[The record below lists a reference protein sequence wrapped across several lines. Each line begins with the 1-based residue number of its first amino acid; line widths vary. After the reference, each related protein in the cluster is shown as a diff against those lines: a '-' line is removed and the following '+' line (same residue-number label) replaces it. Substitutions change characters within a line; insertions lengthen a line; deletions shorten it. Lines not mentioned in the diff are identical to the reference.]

1 MKNTIPRSL
10 NIILFCVS
18 FGIMATTFSTC
29 PLHAAADGTVQPG
42 KSSAIPEKRDFP
54 LDTAVN
60 PCENFHKYVCGN
72 VEKNFKLRDDRSS
85 HTFAFDDS
93 DERIL
98 EKKKDFFKKIKSEKK
113 LSERSQQLKDYYL
126 ACMSEKNSAVEEK
139 QLVAGLIAEIAKVK
153 TIDNF
158 IALNL
163 RNMTNEKWSVVSY
176 DMMPNIDDSSIYDMT
191 FDVNL
196 MGLPEHSYYENA
208 ELVEEFKNLMA
219 EFLSTLYPKESK
231 VEHLKRAAAIIEFE
245 KKFKAI
251 YPFPAEFRQR
261 YTQPRKVSRADF
273 LKKTDRLK
281 LASFFSA
288 NVPEKTLLREFVPES
303 FEFLQKELTQENLA
317 VLKDIYIYR
326 SARDYMD
333 DAYPELFKK
342 RWAFRHKFLG
352 GPLSRSDRQERC
364 TMSVMGS
371 FNRELDIEILP
382 RLFPNFPNEK
392 MEAVAAKIRQSIAGG
407 IEKNKWLSS
416 ESKKGA
422 LEKIQTAK
430 LQLVKPLTDREWDF
444 KPVQKLSPMQPYAN
458 GKKLA
463 LAGHARA
470 FKKLKEGVNKEA
482 WGMGPL
488 TVNAYY
494 SPDKNKFVMPIGI
507 LQFPFF
513 VAEGDLIENLGA
525 VGTVIGHELGHGID
539 DEGSKFDA
547 QGKLRQWMTDQDIKK
562 FQERGKKMLDQFNK
576 IGHNGALT
584 QGENVADLVGLTF
597 SYSAAFP
604 EGKGIAADK
613 QKFFVSYARLWC
625 NVAREKARE
634 MQLKTDPHSLG
645 YARINEQVK
654 HQPGFHEAFSCKKS
668 DALYLS
674 ESDRITIW

>member
-1 MKNTIPRSL
+1 MKNTIPKSL
-10 NIILFCVS
+10 NLVLFCVS
-18 FGIMATTFSTC
+18 LFTTVSPVTANAATDL
-29 PLHAAADGTVQPG
+29 PAKPAM
-42 KSSAIPEKRDFP
+42 SSAIPEKREFP
-54 LDTAVN
+54 LDAAVN
-60 PCENFHKYVCGN
+60 PCENFHQYVCGN
-72 VEKNFKLRDDRSS
+72 VEKSFKLRDDRSS

-126 ACMSEKNSAVEEK
+126 ACMSEKNSVVEEK
-139 QLVAGLIAEIAKVK
+139 QLVAGLIAEIGKVK
-153 TIDNF
+153 TIDDF

-163 RNMTNEKWSVVSY
+163 RNMTNEKWSVISY

-196 MGLPEHSYYENA
+196 MGLPEHSYYDNA
-208 ELVEEFKNLMA
+208 ELIEDFKNLMA
-219 EFLSTLYPKESK
+219 EFLKTLYPKESK
-231 VEHLKRAAAIIEFE
+231 ADHVKRAAAIIEFE

-261 YTQPRKVSRADF
+261 YTQPRKISRADF

-281 LASFFSA
+281 LESFFST

-303 FEFLQKELTQENLA
+303 FEFLQKELTAENLA

-352 GPLSRSDRQERC
+352 GPLTRSDRQERC

-371 FNRELDIEILP
+371 FNRELDIEMLP

-392 MEAVAAKIRQSIAGG
+392 MEAVAAKIRQSIASG

-430 LQLVKPLTDREWDF
+430 LQLVKPITDREWDF
-444 KPVQKLSPMQPYAN
+444 KPVQKLSPTQPYAN

-463 LAGHARA
+463 LAGHVRA

-562 FQERGKKMLDQFNK
+562 FQERGKKMLDQFTK

-597 SYSAAFP
+597 SYNAAFP
-604 EGKGIAADK
+604 EGKGSLGDK

-654 HQPGFHEAFSCKKS
+654 HQPGFHEAFSCKKA

>member
-10 NIILFCVS
+10 NLVLFCVS
-18 FGIMATTFSTC
+18 IFTTVSAVNVN
-29 PLHAAADGTVQPG
+29 AASDLPVKPG
-42 KSSAIPEKRDFP
+42 MSSAIPEKREFP

-60 PCENFHKYVCGN
+60 PCENFHQYVCGN
-72 VEKNFKLRDDRSS
+72 VEKSFKLRDDRSS

-113 LSERSQQLKDYYL
+113 LSDRSQQLKDYYL
-126 ACMSEKNSAVEEK
+126 ACMSEKNSVVEEK
-139 QLVAGLIAEIAKVK
+139 QLVAGLIAEIGKVK
-153 TIDNF
+153 TIDDF

-196 MGLPEHSYYENA
+196 MGLPEHSYYDNA

-219 EFLSTLYPKESK
+219 EFLNTLYPKESK
-231 VEHLKRAAAIIEFE
+231 ADHVKRAAAIIEFE

-261 YTQPRKVSRADF
+261 YTQPRKISRADF

-281 LASFFSA
+281 LESFFSA

-303 FEFLQKELTQENLA
+303 FEFLQKELTAENLA

-371 FNRELDIEILP
+371 FNRELDIEMLP

-392 MEAVAAKIRQSIAGG
+392 MEAVAAKIRQSIASG

-430 LQLVKPLTDREWDF
+430 LQLVKPITDREWDF
-444 KPVQKLSPMQPYAN
+444 KPVQKLSPTQPYAN

-597 SYSAAFP
+597 SYNAAFP
-604 EGKGIAADK
+604 EGKGNSADK